1 MIVLE
6 KHVMYVGMVVA
17 CADEVLVVYICMKVG
32 ILSHPDK
39 IHELHKCSQNTVS
52 HLDPKSTVSSVR
64 KEFRS
69 EED

>member
-1 MIVLE
+1 
-6 KHVMYVGMVVA
+6 MYVGMVVA
-17 CADEVLVVYICMKVG
+17 CADEVVVVVVVVVVVCICMKVG
-32 ILSHPDK
+32 IFSHPDK
-39 IHELHKCSQNTVS
+39 IHELHKRSQNTVS